1 MFQLCSIRTNILLI
15 LESHNINQIFL
26 VSIFQFSIKSSA
38 EADTSIQSLM
48 LPLGK
53 SHFTYGANAFQMD
66 LLGLLMVKSLMK
78 SIPENDIEKK
88 KYDEITEAYFCFFK
102 VIIYWMQQG
111 SDYQRTRNM

>member
-38 EADTSIQSLM
+38 EADTSIQSLI

-66 LLGLLMVKSLMK
+66 LLGLHMVKSLMK
-78 SIPENDIEKK
+78 AIPENNIKKK
-88 KYDEITEAYFCFFK
+88 KYNEITAAYFCFFK
-102 VIIYWMQQG
+102 VVVYWMQQG
-111 SDYQRTRNM
+111 FEYQRKRNM